1 MKGNVGALVLIGLG
15 TFFLLSNLNLIDV
28 SLFEIMRVWWPA
40 ILIAVGV
47 SLFFTN
53 RERGGK
59 DQGKDKE

>member
-15 TFFLLSNLNLIDV
+15 SFFLLSNLNLINV

-40 ILIAVGV
+40 ILIVVGI

-53 RERGGK
+53 RERGSQ
-59 DQGKDKE
+59 DRAKDKD

>member
-53 RERGGK
+53 RERGGR